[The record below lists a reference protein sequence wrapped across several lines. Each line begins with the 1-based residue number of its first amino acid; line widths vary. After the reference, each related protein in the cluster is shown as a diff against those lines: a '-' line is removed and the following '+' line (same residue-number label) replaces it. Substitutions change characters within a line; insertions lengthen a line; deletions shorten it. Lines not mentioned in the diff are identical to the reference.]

1 MPGDSLSD
9 VRRWGAMARDR
20 ELTDL
25 FALSSV
31 PSRDDESMFNIITIC
46 YGNETK
52 EKARRT

>member
-1 MPGDSLSD
+1 MCIAGSSF
-9 VRRWGAMARDR
+9 ARNR

-31 PSRDDESMFNIITIC
+31 PTRDDESMSNIITIR